1 MSLLKVAAVQASPV
15 FLDLDKSVEK
25 LISILDEAGSK
36 GVDVISFPETFLPG
50 YTFWP
55 WLGTPAW
62 GMQFVGRYFENSI
75 VAGSKHDEAIKVA
88 VKRNNLHAIIGVSE
102 RVNGSLYIA
111 QWHYG
116 RDGEVISRRHKL
128 KPTHVERTVF
138 GEGNGSHLIVNDTDA
153 GRIGGLCC
161 WEHMQPLVKYS
172 MYAQNEQIHAAAW
185 PSLSLYEGTAY
196 ALGWQVNTAASQV
209 YAVEGQCFV
218 LAASSVV
225 TEEMLDM
232 LCDTPDKRELL
243 PAGGGYAR
251 IYGPDGSPLA
261 ENLAPDEEG
270 ILIAEVDLGM
280 IAYAKAAGDPAGH
293 YSRPDV
299 LRLMINK
306 DPSPRVMDFTD
317 ANQVLSAGS
326 GFAAEEGA
334 RDEG

>member
-1 MSLLKVAAVQASPV
+1 MSTLKIAAVQASPV
-15 FLDLDKSVEK
+15 FLDLDKTVEK
-25 LISILDEAGSK
+25 VISILDEAGSK

-50 YTFWP
+50 YCFWP
-55 WLGTPAW
+55 WLGSPAW

-75 VAGSKHDEAIKVA
+75 VAGSKQDEAIKAA

-102 RVNGSLYIA
+102 RVDSSLYIA

-116 RDGEVISRRHKL
+116 RDGEVLSRRHKL

-138 GEGNGSHLIVNDTDA
+138 GEGNGSHLVVNDTDA

-161 WEHMQPLVKYS
+161 WEHLQPLVKYA
-172 MYAQNEQIHAAAW
+172 MYSQNEQIHAAAW
-185 PSLSLYEGTAY
+185 PSLSLYEGKAY
-196 ALGWQVNTAASQV
+196 ALGPEVNTGASQM
-209 YAVEGQCFV
+209 YAAEGQCFV
-218 LAASSVV
+218 IAASSVV
-225 TEEMLDM
+225 TEDMLET
-232 LCDTPDKRELL
+232 LCDTPDKRDLL
-243 PAGGGYAR
+243 PPGGGHAR

-261 ENLAPDEEG
+261 EPLAPDEEG

-306 DPSPRVMDFTD
+306 DPSPRVMDFSE
-317 ANQVLSAGS
+317 ANQMFSAGFDTNAEVSS
-326 GFAAEEGA
+326 GDEE
-334 RDEG
+334 